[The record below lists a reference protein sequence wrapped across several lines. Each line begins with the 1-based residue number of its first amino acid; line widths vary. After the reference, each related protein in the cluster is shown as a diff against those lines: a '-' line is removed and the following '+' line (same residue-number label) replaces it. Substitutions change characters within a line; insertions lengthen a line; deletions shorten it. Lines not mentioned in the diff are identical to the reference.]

1 MKNTKTEMK
10 NTLEGTNS
18 KLNDTEK
25 QTFKSR
31 KCFNME
37 KEIDIQVKKLQSVPY
52 RIKPKRN
59 IPRHTVIEM
68 AKFKDKEY

>member
-1 MKNTKTEMK
+1 
-10 NTLEGTNS
+10 
-18 KLNDTEK
+18 
-25 QTFKSR
+25 
-31 KCFNME
+31 ME
-37 KEIDIQVKKLQSVPY
+37 KEIDIQVQKLQRVPY